1 MAESKSEDFDDIDD
15 LCIRNIGVFAA
26 DVVQKANSGHPGA
39 PMGMAAIAHILWT
52 KIMNAN
58 SANPKYVNRD
68 RFVLSNGHG
77 CALQYTMLHLA
88 GYNVKMD
95 DLKAFRQL
103 NSITPGHPENDLTQ
117 GVECSTG
124 PLGQGIAQ
132 AVGQA
137 IASKYVQ
144 SVFGAELFNNRIY
157 VFCGDGCMQEG
168 VASEAASLA
177 GHLKLNNLCLIYD
190 DNDIQIDGGTDLA
203 FTENVAKRFE
213 AYNWNVLSVADG
225 NKDYKAI
232 LESINKSKECKDKP
246 TLICIKTKIGYGSK
260 KEGSEKAHGSP
271 LGDECLKE
279 YKKKMG
285 FDPEQTFVIKDEVYK
300 RYQDSFIKR
309 GKDEEDKWNKL
320 KEEYCKKFPE
330 KAKLLDRLLTGKL
343 PEKWEECLPK
353 YDENTPKNATRS
365 INGAIL
371 NEIVKV
377 IPEIIGGAADLTPS
391 TKTQLKC
398 SHDFQATSYD
408 GRYLRFGV
416 REFGMFAI
424 GNGIASYGLNLIP
437 FTATFLNFLTYGYG
451 AVRLGALSHFRQIYI
466 MTHDS
471 VLLGEDGPTHQ
482 PVEVIPSTRAL
493 PNILT
498 FRPCDGNEINETWK
512 IMLNNTNG
520 PSVICLSRQKINV
533 NIVSKYTKT
542 TSQDGVKNGA
552 YVLNDCKEPD
562 VIAIATGSEVELAL
576 EAAESLKSEL
586 NVRVVSAV
594 CLELFEKQDI
604 KYKESILK
612 PNVLVVSLEASSPYG
627 WSKYAHKSFGVPAFG
642 KSAPLAKVREDFGF
656 TAKAFANNIQQ
667 TVKLWKDKQVPLLPV
682 LYPN

>member
-1 MAESKSEDFDDIDD
+1 MAEAKSDDFDDIDD
-15 LCIRNIGVFAA
+15 LCIRNIGTFAA

-39 PMGMAAIAHILWT
+39 PMGMAAIAHILFT
-52 KIMNAN
+52 KILNAN
-58 SANPKYVNRD
+58 SSNPSYINRD
-68 RFVLSNGHG
+68 RFVLSNGHA
-77 CALQYTMLHLA
+77 CALQYTMLHLS

-95 DLKAFRQL
+95 DLKSFRQL
-103 NSITPGHPENDLTQ
+103 DSITPGHPENVLTD

-132 AVGQA
+132 GVGQA
-137 IASKYVQ
+137 IAAKYAQ
-144 SVFGAELFNNRIY
+144 SLFGNELFNNRIY

-190 DNDIQIDGGTDLA
+190 DNNIQIDGETNLA
-203 FTENVAKRFE
+203 FTENVGKRFE
-213 AYNWNVLSVADG
+213 AYNWNVLYVADG

-232 LESINKSKECKDKP
+232 LDSINKAKECKDKP

-260 KEGSEKAHGSP
+260 KEDSEKAHGSP
-271 LGDECLKE
+271 LGDEVLKD

-300 RYQDSFIKR
+300 RYQDTFVKR
-309 GKDEEDKWNKL
+309 GKEEEIKFNKL
-320 KEEYCKKFPE
+320 KEEYSKKFPE
-330 KAKLLDRLLTGKL
+330 KGKLLDRLLTGKL
-343 PEKWEECLPK
+343 PEKWTECLPK
-353 YDENTPKNATRS
+353 YDENSKSAASRN
-365 INGAIL
+365 INGEIL

-377 IPEIIGGAADLTPS
+377 VPEIIGGAADLTPS
-391 TKTQLKC
+391 TKTLLKC
-398 SHDFQATSYD
+398 SHDFQSTSYD

-424 GNGIASYGLNLIP
+424 GNGIASYGLNLVP

-451 AVRLGALSHFRQIYI
+451 AVRLGALSHLRQIYI

-482 PVEVIPSTRAL
+482 PVEVLPSVRAL